1 MGKASILLGGLLCL
15 SLQLLAQPVGEAPPQ
30 VTSLVWPG
38 WGGPHRNFT
47 ADSTGLAVSW
57 PKTGPAKLWQRLLG
71 EGQSGIAAD
80 DERLFTIYRPPTGKK
95 GQWTPKE
102 VVVALDARSGRTL
115 WEHEYAASTATM
127 DFTNGAGP
135 HSTPLIVGDRLF
147 AAGTNKQ
154 FFAFDTSTGRLI
166 WSHDFVREYRSPGN
180 ALRYPV
186 KPGYAASP
194 LAYKDT
200 VIAMVGGADQG
211 VMAFA
216 QDDGCVVW
224 RAGRFSDIAQGS
236 PQIASVD
243 GQDQL
248 VVVSNDGVHGLDPG
262 TGQALW
268 GPVPLEKQ
276 YGAHISTPVWSPQDQ
291 LLFFSAAY
299 DGGSK
304 ALKLTRT
311 GQTTKVTELWFSSKM
326 RVHFGNVLR
335 IGPLYVG
342 SSGDLGPSFLTALD
356 ARTGVVVW
364 QDRSFAKANLVF
376 ADGKVILV
384 DEDGTLGLLTV
395 APEKV
400 TVLAKATVTSA
411 TAWTAPSLIGT
422 TLYLRD
428 RANIMAFDLGR
439 KP

>member
-1 MGKASILLGGLLCL
+1 
-15 SLQLLAQPVGEAPPQ
+15 V
-30 VTSLVWPG
+30 
-38 WGGPHRNFT
+38 R
-47 ADSTGLAVSW
+47 
-57 PKTGPAKLWQRLLG
+57 LWQRPLG
-71 EGQSGIAAD
+71 EGQSAIAAD
-80 DERLFTIYRPPTGKK
+80 RERLFTIYRPPSGKK
-95 GQWTPKE
+95 GQWAPRE

-135 HSTPLIVGDRLF
+135 HSTPLLVGERLF

-154 FFAFDTSTGRLI
+154 FFAFDKSTGRVI
-166 WSHDFVREYRSPGN
+166 WSHDFVREYEAPGN

-194 LAYKDT
+194 LAYKET
-200 VIAMVGGADQG
+200 VIAMVGGVDQG
-211 VMAFA
+211 VMSFR
-216 QDDGCVVW
+216 QDDGRVVW

-236 PQIASVD
+236 PQIIDVD

-268 GPVPLEKQ
+268 GPVALEKQ
-276 YGAHISTPVWSPQDQ
+276 YGAHISTPVWSPRDH
-291 LLFFSAAY
+291 LLLFSAAY

-304 ALKLTRT
+304 ALKLSRV
-311 GQTTKVTELWFSSKM
+311 GRATKVTELWFSNRL

-335 IGPLYVG
+335 IGQLYVG
-342 SSGDLGPSFLTALD
+342 SSGDSGRAFLTALD
-356 ARTGVVVW
+356 ATTGAVVW
-364 QDRSFAKANLVF
+364 RDRSFAKANLVF
-376 ADGKVILV
+376 ADGKVILI
-384 DEDGTLGLLTV
+384 DEDGTLGLLSV
-395 APEKV
+395 APDKV

-411 TAWTAPSLIGT
+411 TAWTVPSLVGT

-428 RANIMAFDLGR
+428 RATIMALDLGR